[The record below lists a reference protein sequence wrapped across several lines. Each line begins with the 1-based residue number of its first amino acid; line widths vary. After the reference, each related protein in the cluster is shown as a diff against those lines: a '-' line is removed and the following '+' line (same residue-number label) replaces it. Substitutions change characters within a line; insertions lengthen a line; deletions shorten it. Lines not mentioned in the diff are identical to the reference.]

1 MQGSFTFTKFVFEI
15 SCKFDQIIQ
24 INQGKLSENKCLVF
38 GKLFKNIT
46 FAPDYFAPWAENEN
60 IWMLF

>member
-1 MQGSFTFTKFVFEI
+1 MQGSFTFTRIVFEI
-15 SCKFDQIIQ
+15 LCKCDQINQ
-24 INQGKLSENKCLVF
+24 INQGKLSENKCIDF

-46 FAPDYFAPWAENEN
+46 FAPDYFAPWAEIEN